1 MTVAIRKQLDES
13 LRDALLAFYLNKVA
27 PDRDKVK
34 TYKIKTARDLYEY
47 WLLDVLVSQDVP
59 TTPVACAI
67 ASLQQYI
74 NRILMNLEP
83 GYDPTSISAELTH
96 TWRDEMLQYP
106 IWAAH
111 QKLLYFPAT
120 YLDPALRANKSANF
134 QQLENALSQN
144 QIHPAAVQS
153 AIMAYLARFEEV
165 ANLNILNGYI
175 DGDDFAN
182 STYYF
187 IARSRTENSYF
198 WRSLDM
204 AQRPLAGAPPQ
215 PPATAPKLDQPD
227 PYAWS
232 DWEKADVPIPEHAA
246 EHLVRPVWFNNRLF
260 VTWAECIHQ
269 DPSASS
275 RAPSQD
281 NTTPP
286 AKHHPLLRLSYCFR
300 KQDGSWSTPRV
311 ALQGYCQDR
320 TLGSKDLAVIN
331 TLIRTVA
338 VHYRQGSSDSL
349 FLALYGY
356 ETQAAMDI
364 ATGNSP
370 AFSKT
375 ICIDRHLS
383 LEPDRSADVAAKK
396 DFRNAAVQRIQATI
410 SADLELAEAAL
421 PGNLPPT
428 LSDFERAY
436 RDRIKLSYSRHDST
450 LMLHMAANIGITSAG
465 AMGYLPRNS
474 MRLRL
479 ENAFSHEPRLQMN
492 LVFPAQSLPQTPYM
506 RLHEGSSLDLS
517 KSPVALDRSFT
528 VSFTHTTDALRDS
541 ERTPNIRLSSRTSLE
556 GKSISTDAVRHL
568 IKISRRMNRSS
579 SSATGSETLTLQTE
593 HAEPFDVERIT
604 VLCDEPLDK
613 QYVVFRQPSA
623 SLDRPLTYEDLSV
636 VAESIPAEYLAPS
649 FDFEWPDT
657 DPGDG
662 GTTLILG
669 VAFVHPFEPTKKLY
683 SVLRAI
689 TLKRLVKSQQPP
701 EITQATTPGL
711 GTTQFIDFAKSAIK
725 TSDASSRRRPP
736 IRLNTVFAAE
746 LIRRTENSL
755 DELFD
760 WTTQHLQEPS
770 IPNDSSIATDFHGAY
785 GRYFTELFLHVP
797 WLVAHR
803 LNVEHQYED
812 AERWLRYTFDPGR
825 NREECWRSAPLIDNS
840 VPSYANQTP
849 HDPHQI
855 ALSHPVHFC
864 KALYF
869 LYLDILI
876 NRGDAAYRA
885 MTPDGLSEA
894 KLWYV
899 RVLDLLG
906 PRPVVRLANPWTAI
920 SLQTLVD
927 TPDDDLRTFEYSVT
941 RLTDNRALVL
951 HEGSSRSTL
960 PAIDSP
966 YLHLPFNPQ
975 LLRCWDLTES
985 RLHNLRHNLD
995 IAGKPLHLPVIAA
1008 PLDPRALLS
1017 ANAQSLSDSSSTGL
1031 PSVAIPHYRFTVMHN
1046 HAQNAVESLSQF
1058 GTLLLSLI
1066 ERKEQTQLQ
1075 ELQQQQAWDL
1085 AKVSLDLQRQAL
1097 NIERQNRQALL
1108 ASQAIVQNRSTH
1120 YKKLLDD
1127 GLSDTE
1133 TQASYFYVASGTLEA
1148 GAMACQIAAA
1158 GLMMAPNIAGVCI
1171 GGSRWEGPAL
1181 AASAAAHSAA
1191 IISRTVAAQLD
1202 RQAIFD
1208 RRRDEWHHAYDQSR
1222 LELAQIDAQL
1232 AHFTEQEAATRLQLR
1247 LAEATLGQAKAN
1259 YDFLGKRFTRTQLY
1273 QWLNSQLAMVYRQAY
1288 DATLSLCLAAEAC
1301 WRYETADFNSRFIQP
1316 GAWHTTYRGLGAG
1329 ELLKLN
1335 LLNMHAGYLQRHER
1349 ELEIH
1354 KTVSLRQLKRQTA
1367 TSHLNKEWPEMRDDL
1382 KKGGCEFE
1390 LTHQLFED
1398 DYKNQ
1403 QHYLRRI
1410 KTISV
1415 TLPAVVGPYENIRAT
1430 LTQTA
1435 STVFLSPGDRGKAIE
1450 SRRANQQIALSTG
1463 IDDNGLFTLSFND
1476 ERYLPFEY
1484 TGAISKWQLTFPNPE
1499 AQKDLL
1505 ESLTDIIV
1513 HVSYTARVG
1522 GGVQ

>member
-1 MTVAIRKQLDES
+1 MTVAIKKQLDES
-13 LRDALLAFYLNKVA
+13 LRDALLALYLNKVA
-27 PDRDKVK
+27 PDQHRLRP
-34 TYKIKTARDLYEY
+34 YKIKTTRDLYEY

-83 GYDPTSISAELTH
+83 GYDPASISAGLTQ
-96 TWRDEMLQYP
+96 TWRDEMHQYP
-106 IWAAH
+106 TWAAH

-120 YLDPALRANKSANF
+120 YLDPTLRANKSANF

-144 QIHPAAVQS
+144 QIQPDAVQS

-175 DGDDFAN
+175 DGEDFAN
-182 STYYF
+182 GTYYY
-187 IARSRTENSYF
+187 IAKSRTENSYF

-204 AQRPLAGAPPQ
+204 AQRPLDGAPPQ
-215 PPATAPKLDQPD
+215 PPATSPKLDQPA

-246 EHLVRPVWFNNRLF
+246 EHSVRPVWFNNRLF
-260 VTWAECIHQ
+260 VIWAECIHQ
-269 DPSASS
+269 EPSASS
-275 RAPSQD
+275 SAPSD
-281 NTTPP
+281 ADTHPP
-286 AKHHPLLRLSYCFR
+286 DQSHPLLRLSYCFK

-311 ALQGYCQDR
+311 GLQGYCEDK
-320 TLGSKDLAVIN
+320 TLGRKDVGAIKA
-331 TLIRTVA
+331 LISTVA
-338 VHYRQGSSDSL
+338 VCQRDAL
-349 FLALYGY
+349 FFALCVY
-356 ETQAAMDI
+356 EPKTESAI
-364 ATGNSP
+364 KTGNHLAFIKMTCIDKNLSP
-370 AFSKT
+370 APGGSDTFST
-375 ICIDRHLS
+375 G
-383 LEPDRSADVAAKK
+383 SALLDVAA
-396 DFRNAAVQRIQATI
+396 QRIQSMPSTDVELI
-410 SADLELAEAAL
+410 ETDLPSDMA
-421 PGNLPPT
+421 PT
-428 LSDFERAY
+428 MSDFEGAY
-436 RDRIKLSYSRHDST
+436 RNRIRITDAKNGPTFT
-450 LMLHMAANIGITSAG
+450 LRMTATINLTGLGAG
-465 AMGYLPRNS
+465 DNGFISRNS
-474 MRLRL
+474 MRLRVS
-479 ENAFSHEPRLQMN
+479 NAPSKSPHVTSF
-492 LVFPAQSLPQTPYM
+492 LVLPAQSLPQTPYM
-506 RLHEGSSLDLS
+506 KLHGGSFLRFQKAPFNFD
-517 KSPVALDRSFT
+517 KSVNVFLTDTA
-528 VSFTHTTDALRDS
+528 DALRDIEHS
-541 ERTPNIRLSSRTSLE
+541 PGIKLSLDTSLE
-556 GKSISTDAVRHL
+556 GKFISTEAVRHL
-568 IKISRRMNRSS
+568 IKVGRQTNDSS
-579 SSATGSETLTLQTE
+579 HNSGTEKITLKAEGSESLE
-593 HAEPFDVERIT
+593 VNGVT
-604 VLCDEPLDK
+604 VFRDEPLDK
-613 QYVVFRQPSA
+613 QYVVFRQPPVSG
-623 SLDRPLTYEDLSV
+623 SRPLTYEDLV
-636 VAESIPAEYLAPS
+636 VMAESVPSEHLAES
-649 FDFEWPDT
+649 FEFTWPCPDLGNDDAT
-657 DPGDG
+657 FF
-662 GTTLILG
+662 LG
-669 VAFVHPFEPTKKLY
+669 VAFVHPVEPATKIY
-683 SVLRAI
+683 SVLKAFR
-689 TLKRLVKSQQPP
+689 LKRPEKRRQPP
-701 EITQATTPGL
+701 TITHVTTPGL
-711 GTTQFIDFAKSAIK
+711 GTTQFIDLTQSAIK
-725 TSDASSRRRPP
+725 NSDASNRLRSP
-736 IRLNTVFAAE
+736 IRLNTIFAAE

-760 WTTQHLQEPS
+760 WTTQHLPEPP
-770 IPNDSSIATDFHGAY
+770 IPGDSANVMDFHGAY

-803 LNVEHQYED
+803 LNVEHQYEE

-825 NREECWRSAPLIDNS
+825 NRDECWRSAPLVDNS
-840 VPSYANQTP
+840 VPSYANQAP
-849 HDPHQI
+849 HDPYQI

-885 MTPDGLSEA
+885 MTTDGLSEA

-906 PRPVVRLANPWTAI
+906 PRPVVQLADPWTAV

-927 TPDDDLRTFEYSVT
+927 TPNDDLRTFEYSVT
-941 RLTDNRALVL
+941 RLTANRALVL
-951 HEGSSRSTL
+951 SEGSSRSTL

-975 LLRCWDLTES
+975 LLKYWDMAES

-1008 PLDPRALLS
+1008 PLDPRTLLRTNAL
-1017 ANAQSLSDSSSTGL
+1017 SLSDSASTSL
-1031 PSVAIPHYRFTVMHN
+1031 PSVAIPHYRFTVMHS

-1085 AKVSLDLQRQAL
+1085 AKISLDLQRQTL
-1097 NIERQNRQALL
+1097 IIERQNRQALL

-1127 GLSDTE
+1127 DLSDTE
-1133 TQASYFYVASGTLEA
+1133 VKASYFYVTSGTLEA

-1158 GLMMAPNIAGVCI
+1158 GLMMAPNMAGLCI

-1208 RRRDEWHHAYDQSR
+1208 RRQDEWHHAYDQSR

-1232 AHFTEQEAATRLQLR
+1232 AHFAEQETATRLQLR

-1273 QWLNSQLAMVYRQAY
+1273 QWLNSQLATVYRQAY
-1288 DATLSLCLAAEAC
+1288 DATLSLCLAAEAS
-1301 WRYETADFNSRFIQP
+1301 WQYETADFNSRFIQP

-1354 KTVSLRQLKRQTA
+1354 KTVSLRQLKSQTA
-1367 TSHLNKEWPEMRDDL
+1367 TSHLNKEWPEMQNDL

-1398 DYKNQ
+1398 DYKDQ

-1435 STVFLSPGDRGKAIE
+1435 SKVYMSAGEHGNAME
-1450 SRRANQQIALSTG
+1450 SWRANQQIALSTG
-1463 IDDNGLFTLSFND
+1463 IDDSGLFTLNFND

>member
-1 MTVAIRKQLDES
+1 MTVAIKKQLDES
-13 LRDALLAFYLNKVA
+13 LRDALLALYLNKVA
-27 PDRDKVK
+27 PDRDRMKP
-34 TYKIKTARDLYEY
+34 YKIKTARDLYEY

-74 NRILMNLEP
+74 NRILMHLEP
-83 GYDPTSISAELTH
+83 GYDPANITAELRQA
-96 TWRDEMLQYP
+96 WRDEMHQYP
-106 IWAAH
+106 TWAAH

-120 YLDPALRANKSANF
+120 YLDPALRTQKSDNF
-134 QQLENALSQN
+134 RQLENTLGQN
-144 QIHPAAVQS
+144 QIQPDAVQS

-175 DGDDFAN
+175 DGEDFAN

-187 IARSRTENSYF
+187 IAKSRTENSYF

-204 AQRPLAGAPPQ
+204 AQRPLDGAPPQ
-215 PPATAPKLDQPD
+215 PPATASKQDQPD

-232 DWEKADVPIPEHAA
+232 DWKKADVPIPEHAA
-246 EHLVRPVWFNNRLF
+246 EHSVRPVWFNNRLF
-260 VTWAECIHQ
+260 VIWAECIHQ

-275 RAPSQD
+275 SAPSQD
-281 NTTPP
+281 NTTLPG
-286 AKHHPLLRLSYCFR
+286 KHHPLLRLSYCFR

-311 ALQGYCQDR
+311 ALQGYCEDK
-320 TLGSKDLAVIN
+320 TLGSKNLVVIN

-338 VHYRQGSSDSL
+338 VHLRRGSRDSL

-356 ETQAAMDI
+356 QSQATSGI

-375 ICIDRHLS
+375 MCIDKHLS
-383 LEPDRSADVAAKK
+383 LEPGRSTDAAAEKELLS
-396 DFRNAAVQRIQATI
+396 AAVQRIQATT
-410 SADLELAEAAL
+410 SVDLALAEASL
-421 PGNLPPT
+421 PGNMAPT
-428 LSDFERAY
+428 LSDFESAY
-436 RDRIKLSYSRHDST
+436 RDRINLRYTRHDST
-450 LMLHMAANIGITSAG
+450 LTLHLEANIGITSAG
-465 AMGYLPRNS
+465 DMRYLPRNI
-474 MRLRL
+474 MRLRI
-479 ENAFSHEPRLQMN
+479 ETAFSREPHLQMD

-506 RLHEGSSLDLS
+506 RLHKGSSFKLS
-517 KSPVALDRSFT
+517 KSPASLDRSFT
-528 VSFTHTTDALRDS
+528 LSFTHTTDALRNN
-541 ERTPNIRLSSRTSLE
+541 ERAPNITLSSQTSLE
-556 GKSISTDAVRHL
+556 GKFISTQAVRHL
-568 IKISRRMNRSS
+568 IKASRLGNRSAA
-579 SSATGSETLTLQTE
+579 ATESETITLKAE
-593 HAEPFDVERIT
+593 HADPFDVEHVI

-613 QYVVFRQPSA
+613 QYVVFRPPSA
-623 SLDRPLTYEDLSV
+623 SLDRPLTYEDLTV
-636 VAESIPAEYLAPS
+636 VAESIPAEHLAPS
-649 FDFEWPDT
+649 FDFQWPDT
-657 DPGDG
+657 DPGDD
-662 GTTLILG
+662 GTLLILG
-669 VAFVHPFEPTKKLY
+669 VAFVHPFEPTRKLY

-689 TLKRLVKSQQPP
+689 TLKYLVKNQLPP
-701 EITQATTPGL
+701 EITQVTTPGL
-711 GTTQFIDFAKSAIK
+711 GTTQFIDFTQSTIK
-725 TSDASSRRRPP
+725 NSDASNQPRSP

-760 WTTQHLQEPS
+760 WTTQHLPEPS
-770 IPNDSSIATDFHGAY
+770 IPGDSANAMDFHGAY

-803 LNVEHQYED
+803 LNVEHQYEE

-825 NREECWRSAPLIDNS
+825 NREECWRSVPLVDNS
-840 VPSYANQTP
+840 VPSYANQAP
-849 HDPHQI
+849 HDPYQI

-906 PRPVVRLANPWTAI
+906 PRPVVRLAAPWTAV

-927 TPDDDLRTFEYSVT
+927 TPDDGLRTFEYSVT
-941 RLTDNRALVL
+941 RLTDDRALVL

-975 LLRCWDLTES
+975 LLKCWDMAES

-1008 PLDPRALLS
+1008 PLDPRALLGT
-1017 ANAQSLSDSSSTGL
+1017 NALSLSSSSSTGL

-1085 AKVSLDLQRQAL
+1085 AKISLDLQRQAL
-1097 NIERQNRQALL
+1097 NIDRQNRQALL

-1127 GLSDTE
+1127 DLSDTE
-1133 TQASYFYVASGTLEA
+1133 TKASYFYVASGTLEA

-1158 GLMMAPNIAGVCI
+1158 GLMMAPNMAGLCI

-1208 RRRDEWHHAYDQSR
+1208 RRRDEWHHAYDQSQ

-1232 AHFTEQEAATRLQLR
+1232 AHFAEQETATRQQLR
-1247 LAEATLGQAKAN
+1247 LAEATLGQTKAN
-1259 YDFLGKRFTRTQLY
+1259 YDFLGKRFTKTQLY
-1273 QWLNSQLAMVYRQAY
+1273 QWLNSQLATVYRQAY
-1288 DATLSLCLAAEAC
+1288 DATLSLCLAAEAG
-1301 WRYETADFNSRFIQP
+1301 WQYETADFNSRFIQP

-1354 KTVSLRQLKRQTA
+1354 KTISLRQLKGKT
-1367 TSHLNKEWPEMRDDL
+1367 TSSLNKEWSQMHTEL

-1398 DYKNQ
+1398 DYKGQ

-1435 STVFLSPGDRGKAIE
+1435 STVFLSPGDRGKAME